1 MNRLFL
7 ILIAA
12 IIVSGAGAYI
22 VLTQNQAP
30 PENGPQQT
38 LIDWVADGT
47 IIDTET
53 TKEYN
58 HTRDLGQIEVF
69 WRNDDEHLFM
79 ALKGDTTGWISIGL
93 EPTTRMQDA
102 DMIFGWVEDDV
113 ATVQDLFSTGPTGPH
128 PPDTTLGGTNDIIEF
143 EGTEIDGVTIIEFK
157 RKLDTGDQ
165 YDHSLAEGQTIDF
178 IWAMATVDN
187 FTTQHN
193 IATGNNAFTLD

>member
-1 MNRLFL
+1 
-7 ILIAA
+7 
-12 IIVSGAGAYI
+12 
-22 VLTQNQAP
+22 
-30 PENGPQQT
+30 
-38 LIDWVADGT
+38 
-47 IIDTET
+47 
-53 TKEYN
+53 
-58 HTRDLGQIEVF
+58 
-69 WRNDDEHLFM
+69 M